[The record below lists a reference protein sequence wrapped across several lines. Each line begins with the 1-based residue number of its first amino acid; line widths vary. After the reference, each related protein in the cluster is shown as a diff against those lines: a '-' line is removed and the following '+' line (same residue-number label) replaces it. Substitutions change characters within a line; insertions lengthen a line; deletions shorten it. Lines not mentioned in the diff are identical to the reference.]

1 MEKLYSISPL
11 DGRYHSKVAELREYF
26 SELALI
32 NARIFVEGEYFIF
45 LNQYL
50 SSKKRNI
57 KKLTEKEIKTIRKI
71 YLDRDKNAIEVKKIE
86 FGGDGKIKPTNH
98 DVKAV
103 EYYLKR
109 ELDGKIKTNLELIHF
124 GLTSEDVN
132 NISYSILISSFLNKI
147 YIPTVNEILS
157 KLKDMIL
164 KYHSTPFPART
175 HGQIASPTTFGKEIR
190 VFYERI
196 NKQIENIKKIK
207 ITIKL
212 NGAVGN
218 YNSFY
223 SAYPDIEWL
232 EFTSFFVK
240 HINNVLKTDFKPNYF
255 TTQIE
260 PHDSWIEI
268 FDRIRHI
275 NSIFIGFSQDIWRYI
290 SDDLIVL
297 KVIKEEVGSS
307 TMPHKVNPINFENA
321 EGNFQIANAILEFF
335 STKLPISRMQ
345 RDLTDS
351 TVERNIGVAFGYTI
365 LAMKSFLEGLSKISL
380 NEEKSIKIIEENPQ
394 VYAEAIQTV
403 LRKHG
408 IKNAYEILKNLT
420 RGNRVS
426 MKDIQDFIENMK
438 IKNSIKKE
446 LKKIISKN
454 YIGIASKLSKYKLE
468 E

>member
-1 MEKLYSISPL
+1 LHACRS
-11 DGRYHSKVAELREYF
+11 
-26 SELALI
+26 
-32 NARIFVEGEYFIF
+32 
-45 LNQYL
+45 
-50 SSKKRNI
+50 
-57 KKLTEKEIKTIRKI
+57 T
-71 YLDRDKNAIEVKKIE
+71 
-86 FGGDGKIKPTNH
+86 
-98 DVKAV
+98 
-103 EYYLKR
+103 
-109 ELDGKIKTNLELIHF
+109 LE
-124 GLTSEDVN
+124 D
-132 NISYSILISSFLNKI
+132 
-147 YIPTVNEILS
+147 P
-157 KLKDMIL
+157 
-164 KYHSTPFPART
+164 
-175 HGQIASPTTFGKEIR
+175 Q
-190 VFYERI
+190 
-196 NKQIENIKKIK
+196 
-207 ITIKL
+207 
-212 NGAVGN
+212 
-218 YNSFY
+218 
-223 SAYPDIEWL
+223 
-232 EFTSFFVK
+232 
-240 HINNVLKTDFKPNYF
+240 PNYF